1 MGDNRLEY
9 LDQATYLS
17 LRATG
22 RAQLAQSVWVYERPL
37 DYAGLKTF
45 HQNFGYGL
53 AGRRIEHSPLPFG
66 RHRWVASI
74 GPATEV
80 DIAEEARPRT
90 ALSDW
95 IDERAEHPVDPQRGP
110 GWHLGVLPM
119 TDGSTAVS
127 LVGSHCLFDGLGFL
141 QTIAD
146 AVNGTVRDFGY
157 PPPRSR
163 TRRRAIVDDAIQTA
177 RDLPALGGALAAG
190 VKLARAARHEGA
202 ASASPAAV
210 PPGVTGAG
218 DNRGIVVPTVTVF
231 VDVAAWDRAADERGG
246 NSHSLLA
253 GLSARLGTRL
263 NRGRADDG
271 TVALLIAISDRAADD
286 TRANALRFARVNVE
300 AATAGTDL
308 KTPRA
313 AIRSALAEVRET
325 PDETFA
331 LLPLTPF
338 IPKRAVK
345 RMGTMVFGDL
355 PVSCSNLGDVDPA
368 VGRVDGTDADYV
380 MWRPVDQNVKRAQ
393 IEAAGGQL
401 VLAAGRITGKISIS
415 VVAYQ
420 PGAPNTKAWLRTLAG
435 EVLDEFGL
443 TAEIV

>member
-1 MGDNRLEY
+1 MDDNRLEY

-53 AGRRIEHSPLPFG
+53 AGRRIEHSALPFG
-66 RHRWVASI
+66 RHRWVSSV
-74 GPATEV
+74 GPATEIH
-80 DIAEEARPRT
+80 IAEEPRPRT
-90 ALSDW
+90 AMSDW
-95 IDERAEHPVDPQRGP
+95 IDERAELPVDPQRGP

-141 QTIAD
+141 QTIAE

-163 TRRRAIVDDAIQTA
+163 TRRRAIIDDAIQTG
-177 RDLPALGGALAAG
+177 RDLPALVGALGAG
-190 VKLARAARHEGA
+190 VRLARTARQP
-202 ASASPAAV
+202 SSAAV
-210 PPGVTGAG
+210 PPGATGA
-218 DNRGIVVPTVTVF
+218 DDHRGIVVPTITVF
-231 VDVAAWDRAADERGG
+231 VDIAAWDHAAEERGG

-253 GLSARLGTRL
+253 GLSTRLGTRL
-263 NRGRADDG
+263 DRCRAGDG
-271 TVALLIAISDRAADD
+271 TVALLIAISDRGPDD

-300 AATAGTDL
+300 AATASTDL
-308 KTPRA
+308 ATPRA
-313 AIRSALAEVRET
+313 AIRSALAELRET

-345 RMGTMVFGDL
+345 RMGAMVFGDL
-355 PVSCSNLGDVDPA
+355 PVSCSNLGDVDAA

-393 IEAAGGQL
+393 IEDAGGQL